1 VETPGNSS
9 RRVALAKRLTFL
21 QNSAK
26 ETMALSRRNL
36 NRRYL
41 LASTV
46 VVVLLTVALIWLV
59 FAVFSPTPPRS
70 VTMAVD
76 PEGSFSAEA
85 AKRYRELLARD
96 GIRLNL
102 VPSKGAVESV
112 AWLQDA
118 KSDVSIAIVPSGI
131 TNEQKSPEL
140 ISLGTLFYEPLWGF
154 SRGRVIR
161 GHQALNGLRISIG
174 PEGSASHALAEEFL
188 ARVGIIDQKS
198 ATLLS
203 LPARESAAQLQSGQ
217 IDAVALLD
225 AWETPIVHELLT
237 AKDVNLDGIPRADAF
252 VALYPFLNKL
262 TLPAGVADM
271 KNNRPP
277 NDVVLL
283 ATKASLVVRR
293 DLHPA
298 IQYRLLEAASQVH
311 SGSGLFHAAG
321 QFPAAETVD
330 LPLGTHARQFYKT
343 GPPFLQRH
351 LPFWLAV
358 LVQQLLVL
366 LIPVV
371 GIVYPLLRFSPA
383 MYSWLQHQR
392 IYKLYSEL
400 MMLEDERAASPMN
413 LKHNYIERLDH
424 LEDRASR
431 LSLPLSYQP
440 LVYALRLHIG
450 VVRQKVEKQLAQVK
464 SSGGGPSG
472 ASSAN

>member
-1 VETPGNSS
+1 MPSNRKS
-9 RRVALAKRLTFL
+9 LT
-21 QNSAK
+21 
-26 ETMALSRRNL
+26 
-36 NRRYL
+36 RRYL
-41 LASTV
+41 V
-46 VVVLLTVALIWLV
+46 VSSVAAVVFTVALIWLM

-70 VTMAVD
+70 VSMALD
-76 PEGSFSAEA
+76 PEGSFSADVA
-85 AKRYRELLARD
+85 NRYRELLARD
-96 GIRLNL
+96 GIKLNL

-118 KSDVSIAIVPSGI
+118 KSGVSIAIVPSGI
-131 TNEQKSPEL
+131 TNEQKSPGL

-154 SRGRVIR
+154 SRGRVIQN
-161 GHQALNGLRISIG
+161 HQELGGLRISIG
-174 PEGSASHALAEEFL
+174 PEGSGSHALAEEFL

-203 LPARESAAQLQSGQ
+203 LPAPTSAAQLESGQ
-217 IDAVALLD
+217 IDAVVLLD
-225 AWETPIVHELLT
+225 AWETPIVHQLLT
-237 AKDVNLDGIPRADAF
+237 AKDVNLGGVPRADAF

-262 TLPAGVADM
+262 TLPAGVANM
-271 KNNRPP
+271 QENRPP

-311 SGSGLFHAAG
+311 SASGLFHGAG
-321 QFPAAETVD
+321 QFPAAETFD

-358 LVQQLLVL
+358 LAQQLMVL

-371 GIVYPLLRFSPA
+371 GLLYPLLRFSPA
-383 MYSWLQHQR
+383 MYSWLQNHR

-400 MMLEDERAASPMN
+400 MVLEDEMSSSSAGSP
-413 LKHNYIERLDH
+413 KNYAEQLNQ

-431 LSLPLSYQP
+431 LSLPMSFQP

-450 VVRQKVEKQLAQVK
+450 VVRQRVEKQPAQAVGMDHEG
-464 SSGGGPSG
+464 SG
-472 ASSAN
+472 